1 MAFGVGGVL
10 ELLEHDRSGNL
21 REQRLG
27 PGDGPLHAFGPGG
40 EDHLCAVSRHEP
52 LPLDAHRLGH
62 GEDQLIAFQCAD
74 ERQSD
79 TRIAARGLDDHGS
92 GTDCAA
98 GFGLLDH
105 RQGDAV
111 LHASG
116 GVEQFDFGDDPGHGA
131 GLPAQA
137 RQFDQR
143 CVADE
148 VQC

>member
-1 MAFGVGGVL
+1 MAFGVGGIL

-21 REQRLG
+21 REQGFG
-27 PGDGPLHAFGPGG
+27 PGDGPFHAFGPGG
-40 EDHLCAVSRHEP
+40 EDHLCAVGRHEP

-62 GEDQLIAFQCAD
+62 RENQLIALQCAD

-79 TRIAARGLDDHGS
+79 TRIAARGLDDRGS
-92 GTDCAA
+92 GTERAA

-116 GVEQFDFGDDPGHGA
+116 GVEQFDLGDDPGHGA

-137 RQFDQR
+137 RQLDQR
-143 CVADE
+143 RVADE
-148 VQC
+148 VQR